1 MPIRLTSCAAQR
13 MALAVVLAGLALPA
27 AALYKVVLPDG
38 SVIYTD
44 RPPGDA
50 AARVSPL
57 GRGAVRDPATPQD
70 TLPPELRQVA
80 ARFPVTLYSAAD
92 CAPCDAGRKL
102 LLQRGVPFTEKLVVS
117 DDDAVTIERMFGTR
131 NVPALT
137 IGAQALVGLS
147 QGEWM
152 SYLDIA
158 GYPRDSKLPK
168 GWQPLAA
175 TPLVARSSPPI
186 APAAASAPAPIAPAP
201 ATAPPPAPGGIRF

>member
-13 MALAVVLAGLALPA
+13 LALAVVLAGLALPA

-57 GRGAVRDPATPQD
+57 GRGTVRDPATPQD
-70 TLPPELRQVA
+70 TLPQELRQVA

-158 GYPRDSKLPK
+158 GYPRGSKLPK
-168 GWQPLAA
+168 GWQPPAA